1 MPTAQLHGE
10 GRRSYQAAKS
20 NCRSGSGRV
29 WLFPFGV
36 LHVPPRPT
44 LHLYVRDR
52 NSDAEQAI
60 VNWAQRAV
68 SDIETQVTELK

>member
-10 GRRSYQAAKS
+10 GLSSYQAAMS

-52 NSDAEQAI
+52 NSEAEQAI
-60 VNWAQRAV
+60 INWARRAV
-68 SDIETQVTELK
+68 GDVETKVTVLK